1 MASVEAR
8 ASVKQT
14 LSNLYFELQYSC
26 LSHSTWLCVF
36 VSACALCLAIGHPQ
50 SHISKFGLS

>member
-14 LSNLYFELQYSC
+14 LSNLYFELQYLC

-36 VSACALCLAIGHPQ
+36 VSAGVLCLAIGYPQ
-50 SHISKFGLS
+50 TRISKFGLS